1 MKKICVFDLDGTL
14 VNSLY
19 DLADAMNYALVKNGF
34 EPHEREKYRFM
45 VGNGISSLA
54 DRAMVIP
61 KGMAT
66 DEQKKQVLADFNEY
80 YTKHSLDKTV
90 PYDGITELLTKL
102 DELSI
107 KYAIMSN
114 KPDKFTKSIA
124 AKLFPDNK
132 FAAAWGQ
139 QPDFERKPCPD
150 ALLAMLAELGFDKSD
165 CLYIGDSNVDVQ
177 TAKNAEI
184 DFCGVNW
191 GFRPESELIAEG
203 AEFIAKTADD
213 ILKRL

>member
-19 DLADAMNYALVKNGF
+19 DLAGAMNYALVKNGF
-34 EPHEREKYRFM
+34 KPHETQKYRFM
-45 VGNGISSLA
+45 VGNGISTLA

-66 DEQKKQVLADFNEY
+66 DEQKKQVLADFNVY
-80 YTKHSLDKTV
+80 YTEHSIDKTV
-90 PYDGITELLTKL
+90 PYDGIVDLLAELDKL
-102 DELSI
+102 SV

-114 KPDKFTKSIA
+114 KPDKFTKFIA
-124 AKLFPDNK
+124 EKLFPNNT
-132 FAAAWGQ
+132 FVAAWGQ
-139 QPDFERKPCPD
+139 QTKFERKPCPD
-150 ALLAMLAELGFDKSD
+150 ALLAMLAELGFDKDD

-184 DFCGVNW
+184 DFCGVSW

-203 AEFIAKTADD
+203 ATFIAKTAEE
-213 ILKRL
+213 ILSRL

>member
-80 YTKHSLDKTV
+80 YTEHSLDKTV

-139 QPDFERKPCPD
+139 RPDFELK
-150 ALLAMLAELGFDKSD
+150 ALS
-165 CLYIGDSNVDVQ
+165 
-177 TAKNAEI
+177 
-184 DFCGVNW
+184 
-191 GFRPESELIAEG
+191 
-203 AEFIAKTADD
+203 
-213 ILKRL
+213 

>member
-66 DEQKKQVLADFNEY
+66 DEQKNRFLLILTNIILNTVLIKLY
-80 YTKHSLDKTV
+80 RMTV
-90 PYDGITELLTKL
+90 
-102 DELSI
+102 
-107 KYAIMSN
+107 
-114 KPDKFTKSIA
+114 
-124 AKLFPDNK
+124 
-132 FAAAWGQ
+132 
-139 QPDFERKPCPD
+139 
-150 ALLAMLAELGFDKSD
+150 
-165 CLYIGDSNVDVQ
+165 
-177 TAKNAEI
+177 
-184 DFCGVNW
+184 
-191 GFRPESELIAEG
+191 
-203 AEFIAKTADD
+203 
-213 ILKRL
+213 

>member
-45 VGNGISSLA
+45 VGNGISTLA

-107 KYAIMSN
+107 KYTN
-114 KPDKFTKSIA
+114 F
-124 AKLFPDNK
+124 FH
-132 FAAAWGQ
+132 F
-139 QPDFERKPCPD
+139 
-150 ALLAMLAELGFDKSD
+150 
-165 CLYIGDSNVDVQ
+165 
-177 TAKNAEI
+177 
-184 DFCGVNW
+184 
-191 GFRPESELIAEG
+191 
-203 AEFIAKTADD
+203 
-213 ILKRL
+213 

>member
-80 YTKHSLDKTV
+80 YTEHSLDKTV

-114 KPDKFTKSIA
+114 KPDKFT
-124 AKLFPDNK
+124 N
-132 FAAAWGQ
+132 
-139 QPDFERKPCPD
+139 
-150 ALLAMLAELGFDKSD
+150 LLPQSFSLIINLRR
-165 CLYIGDSNVDVQ
+165 LGDSDL
-177 TAKNAEI
+177 I
-184 DFCGVNW
+184 LS
-191 GFRPESELIAEG
+191 ESLVLTHCLQCLQSLVLIRA
-203 AEFIAKTADD
+203 IAY
-213 ILKRL
+213 I